1 MNKLPALF
9 IFYTPECLTRGGA
22 QTNLRSNQVFW
33 GEHMKFKSL
42 QYFNRGRPIL
52 NNSQDSNST
61 ILESAQNNT
70 VTTTA
75 QPSVTV
81 GTVENAN
88 VAVPAAPQV
97 ATPAPTSTTFTA
109 SVSSSSM
116 SMMSKPSS
124 KVKIIKRYQNRKLY
138 DTQQSCYVT
147 LDDIAKMIRANEEV
161 MVIDNKSK
169 NDITAA
175 TLTQIIFEA
184 EKKASQYAPLFTLRE
199 IIQNANGSI
208 SAYLAKLGAFPMDYM
223 TKQAANPVHL
233 DRSATDDL
241 KQTIETRA
249 ATAATRYSTDSTVK
263 AAAEK
268 ATVLPGMS
276 QEEETPNLPFS
287 NAGLNQ

>member
-1 MNKLPALF
+1 MNNP
-9 IFYTPECLTRGGA
+9 
-22 QTNLRSNQVFW
+22 
-33 GEHMKFKSL
+33 H
-42 QYFNRGRPIL
+42 
-52 NNSQDSNST
+52 DSNTSV
-61 ILESAQNNT
+61 LESTQNNT
-70 VTTTA
+70 VVSTPASTEVSSA
-75 QPSVTV
+75 QTQ
-81 GTVENAN
+81 N
-88 VAVPAAPQV
+88 VAPAAPS
-97 ATPAPTSTTFTA
+97 TNTTTFTA
-109 SVSSSSM
+109 SASSM
-116 SMMSKPSS
+116 SLMNKPSA

-233 DRSATDDL
+233 DRSVTDDL

-268 ATVLPGMS
+268 ATVLPGS
-276 QEEETPNLPFS
+276 NQEEETPNLPFS